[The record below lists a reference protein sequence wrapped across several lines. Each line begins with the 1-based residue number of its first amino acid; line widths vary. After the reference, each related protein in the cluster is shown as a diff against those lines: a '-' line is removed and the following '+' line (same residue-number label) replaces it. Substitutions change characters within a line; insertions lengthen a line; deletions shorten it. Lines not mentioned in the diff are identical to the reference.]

1 MRIAIKRKI
10 IEHINTWFIVV
21 NELFGQLP
29 LRIFFFVI
37 LKERKNN
44 L

>member
-29 LRIFFFVI
+29 LRIFFVI